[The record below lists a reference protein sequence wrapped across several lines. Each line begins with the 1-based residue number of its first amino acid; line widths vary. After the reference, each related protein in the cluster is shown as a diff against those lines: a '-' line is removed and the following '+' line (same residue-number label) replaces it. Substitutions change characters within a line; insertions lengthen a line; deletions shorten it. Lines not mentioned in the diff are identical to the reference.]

1 MRWASVSV
9 FPFNKI
15 SVNIAFIFLKT
26 CRHLHTSPQS
36 CDTVN
41 AGCPAPHPAPPA
53 IIPLRNW
60 MATGKNSTGG
70 CTYWHKCQ
78 KDVSLFG
85 PDSDISGPASLWVGA
100 GIFPDKLHKFKCK
113 TSQGMTLGVAF
124 CVFNEKWGLSCL
136 PKGTHLAF
144 GGVFLSPQFPV
155 SPSAGLLGA
164 YPTTL
169 GFSWKWPV
177 SAFF

>member
-15 SVNIAFIFLKT
+15 SVNIAFTLAYFTTKLWYSE
-26 CRHLHTSPQS
+26 CRLYRP
-36 CDTVN
+36 
-41 AGCPAPHPAPPA
+41 PPAPPA
-53 IIPLRNW
+53 TIPLRNW
-60 MATGKNSTGG
+60 VATGKNSTSG
-70 CTYWHKCQ
+70 CTYWHTCQ

-85 PDSDISGPASLWVGA
+85 PDSDISGPPSLWVGA

-113 TSQGMTLGVAF
+113 TRQGMTLGVAF

-169 GFSWKWPV
+169 EVTCFCI
-177 SAFF
+177 F